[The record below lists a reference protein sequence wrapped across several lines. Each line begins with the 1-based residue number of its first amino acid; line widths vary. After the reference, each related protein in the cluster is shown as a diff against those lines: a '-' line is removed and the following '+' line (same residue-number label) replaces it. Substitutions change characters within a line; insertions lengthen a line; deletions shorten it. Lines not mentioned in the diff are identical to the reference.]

1 MTFHRISEEIRYHG
15 RIFDVALS
23 TWRSPEGTE
32 FEREVIRHK
41 GAVAVVPV
49 LGDPP
54 DAQVVL
60 VRQFR
65 TPIGRELLEIP
76 AGLLDVDGESLA
88 ETAARELE
96 EETGYA
102 AGALE
107 HLVDVVPSPG
117 SVDVVLTVFLATG
130 LRPMAARRPHGDEEH
145 HMTVERVPWGD
156 VPGLL
161 RSGALLDAKTIAGL
175 WAARLRLVGE

>member
-1 MTFHRISEEIRYHG
+1 VTFDRISEEIRYHG

-23 TWRSPEGTE
+23 TWRSPDGSE

-49 LGDPP
+49 LGEPP
-54 DAQVVL
+54 DARVVL

-102 AGALE
+102 AGAIE
-107 HLVDVVPSPG
+107 HLLDVVPSPG
-117 SVDVVLTVFLATG
+117 SVDVVLSVFLATG
-130 LRPMAARRPHGDEEH
+130 LRPVEARRPHGDEEH
-145 HMTVERVPWGD
+145 QMTVELVAWGD
-156 VPGLL
+156 VPALL
-161 RSGALLDAKTIAGL
+161 GSGELLDAKTVAGL
-175 WAARLRLVGE
+175 WAARLRLAGQ